1 MGWRVA
7 GAAGKDSSCAASGV
21 TVRQTELLRRGG
33 RGGCCAS
40 DGERAKLLW
49 LLRGGRGCGCDAAT
63 TVRGSRRGSCAAD
76 GAAARRGR
84 TGLLQRTGLCGAADG
99 ASALRTVALM
109 IPRGYSTLM
118 LWFQV
123 DLTCNQVT
131 TRFKAS
137 RRRERRQKMSCCR
150 ESWHEIKM
158 ASSLL
163 FYYAWRDVV

>member
-1 MGWRVA
+1 MTV
-7 GAAGKDSSCAASGV
+7 SCGV
-21 TVRQTELLRRGG
+21 
-33 RGGCCAS
+33 GCCAFS
-40 DGERAKLLW
+40 DSSDAKQSERRSGLLW

-163 FYYAWRDVV
+163 FYYAWRDVG